1 MNSAGPAPRPG
12 GRRPAVTL
20 HDVAKAAGV
29 SVATASHVAN
39 GRTDVRMSDRTRQRV
54 QATIDELGYRSN
66 ALAKH
71 LVKGSSQFIG
81 LVADAIAT
89 TPFAGQIIS
98 GAQDEAWR
106 HGFVL
111 LVANTD
117 SDTAV
122 ETEAIEM
129 MLDHRVR
136 GILYSTWF
144 HRRVTVPSGL
154 PIADT
159 VLVNC
164 YSEDDAVRSV
174 VPNEVQGGRA
184 ATEMLLAQGHRRIAM
199 VNTVTESP
207 ARVGRLQGYRQALE
221 AYGVPFDPTLVIDA
235 VSDQEGGYDAYDR
248 IPCERGLGGVLPQR
262 PRRDGPLR
270 CRARARPED
279 PRRPRRRRLRQPGR
293 DLRAPSASAEH
304 RAAAALRAGGGG
316 HPRAARAREAGAG
329 RDDAAR
335 LPGGGA
341 RLRAR
346 GGSPNGLLNR
356 RVGSPLPWRVPR
368 CPRR

>member
-1 MNSAGPAPRPG
+1 MNVAGATG

-39 GRTDVRMSDRTRQRV
+39 GRTDVRMSDKTRQRV

-164 YSEDDAVRSV
+164 YSDDDTVRSV
-174 VPNEVQGGRA
+174 VPDEVQGGRA

-221 AYGVPFDPTLVIDA
+221 AYDVPFDPTLVIDA

-248 IPCERGLGGVLPQR
+248 IRESGASAVFCHNDRVAMGLYDAVRVRGLKIPGDLAVVGFDNQEVISAHLRPPLSTVQLPHYELGAAGVRVL
-262 PRRDGPLR
+262 L
-270 CRARARPED
+270 
-279 PRRPRRRRLRQPGR
+279 
-293 DLRAPSASAEH
+293 
-304 RAAAALRAGGGG
+304 G
-316 HPRAARAREAGAG
+316 HEKLAAGATMRLDCPVVA
-329 RDDAAR
+329 RDSV
-335 LPGGGA
+335 
-341 RLRAR
+341 RAVT
-346 GGSPNGLLNR
+346 P
-356 RVGSPLPWRVPR
+356 
-368 CPRR
+368 